1 MDEELQARV
10 RAWLA
15 YYEEL
20 GLAPFYRVRR
30 GASVLP
36 SQEPALAPQM
46 PAAAAAAAAPPAAA
60 AAREQAPMALSL
72 FGEAPGRIPGDT
84 LEKIQADIG
93 DCRRCKLWPHR
104 RTIVYGEG
112 HPRAELVF
120 VGEAPGEEEDRQGL
134 PFVGRAGQLLNH
146 WIESLGLK
154 RREVYICNVI
164 KCRPPGN
171 RSPEKD
177 EMETCSQFLFRQL
190 DVIQPK
196 LICCLGSV
204 ALQRLLGKNV
214 SISRFR
220 GQFSD
225 YRGTKLFATFH
236 PAYLLRNPNANR
248 EVQQDL
254 RTIRKFLGLPPPGG
268 ARPARPAGRRDARS

>member
-1 MDEELQARV
+1 MDSALLARL
-10 RAWLA
+10 RARLL

-20 GLAPFYRVRR
+20 GLAPFYRVRPLR
-30 GASVLP
+30 VGPVAAELP
-36 SQEPALAPQM
+36 EAGSAPT
-46 PAAAAAAAAPPAAA
+46 AIEDVRVAEPPAARVA
-60 AAREQAPMALSL
+60 AASPDVLSL
-72 FGEAPGRIPGDT
+72 FGEGPGRIPGDT
-84 LEKIQADIG
+84 LERVQADIG

-104 RTIVYGEG
+104 THIVFGTG
-112 HPRAELVF
+112 NPRAELVF
-120 VGEAPGEEEDRQGL
+120 VGEAPGEAEDRQAL
-134 PFVGRAGQLLNH
+134 PFVGRAGQLLTH
-146 WIESLGLK
+146 WVESLGLK
-154 RREVYICNVI
+154 RSDVYICNVI

-171 RSPEKD
+171 RSPERD
-177 EMETCSQFLFRQL
+177 EIETCAQFLFRQL

-204 ALQRLLGKNV
+204 ALQTLLGKNV

-220 GQFSD
+220 GQFTD

-254 RTIRKFLGLPPPGG
+254 RKIREFLGLPAG
-268 ARPARPAGRRDARS
+268 PAGRRDTRA

>member
-1 MDEELQARV
+1 MEEERLARL

-20 GLAPFYRVRR
+20 GLSPFFRDRPVTSETPTQAAESVVPSPPVGQELSPLPDTVRST
-30 GASVLP
+30 ASGT
-36 SQEPALAPQM
+36 PATLA
-46 PAAAAAAAAPPAAA
+46 
-60 AAREQAPMALSL
+60 L

-84 LEKIQADIG
+84 LETIRADIG

-104 RTIVYGEG
+104 THIVFGTG
-112 HPRAELVF
+112 KARAELVF
-120 VGEAPGEEEDRQGL
+120 VGEAPGEEEDRQAL
-134 PFVGRAGQLLNH
+134 PFVGRAGQLLTH
-146 WIESLGLK
+146 WIESLGL
-154 RREVYICNVI
+154 RRSDVYICNVI

-171 RSPEKD
+171 RSPERD
-177 EMETCSQFLFRQL
+177 EIETCSQFLFRQL

-204 ALQRLLGKNV
+204 ALQTLLGKSV
-214 SISRFR
+214 SITRVR
-220 GQFSD
+220 GQFTEW
-225 YRGTKLFATFH
+225 RGLKLFATFH

-254 RTIRKFLGLPPPGG
+254 RKISEFLSLP
-268 ARPARPAGRRDARS
+268 AAGRQERPSRSDHRS

>member
-1 MDEELQARV
+1 MEGELLARI
-10 RAWLA
+10 RARLA

-20 GLAPFYRVRR
+20 GLAPFYRARALR
-30 GASVLP
+30 P
-36 SQEPALAPQM
+36 SL
-46 PAAAAAAAAPPAAA
+46 APPAETAVPSEA
-60 AAREQAPMALSL
+60 PVPSAPLTGLRTGTPGPMALSL
-72 FGEAPGRIPGDT
+72 FGEVPGCIPDDT
-84 LEKIQADIG
+84 LEKIFADIG

-104 RTIVYGEG
+104 THIVYGSG
-112 HPRAELVF
+112 NPRAELVF
-120 VGEAPGEEEDRQGL
+120 VGEAPGEEEDRQAL
-134 PFVGRAGQLLNH
+134 PFVGRAGQLLTH
-146 WIESLGLK
+146 WIESLGL
-154 RREVYICNVI
+154 RRSDIYICNVI

-177 EMETCSQFLFRQL
+177 EIETCSQFLFRQL
-190 DVIQPK
+190 DVIHPK

-204 ALQRLLGKNV
+204 ALQTLLGKSV

-254 RTIRKFLGLPPPGG
+254 RKIREVLGLT
-268 ARPARPAGRRDARS
+268 RSAGRAGSAGRVVDS